1 MGYLG
6 YAYGQAGRSDE
17 AERLADDVAPNAF
30 SQALIYAGLGDKELA
45 FRCLEKAY
53 QKHDFFL
60 PWIKVDPWM
69 DPLRS
74 DARFKSFLRRV
85 GL

>member
-1 MGYLG
+1 
-6 YAYGQAGRSDE
+6 
-17 AERLADDVAPNAF
+17 
-30 SQALIYAGLGDKELA
+30 LGDKELA